1 MPTAQMPSIRS
12 QFDHIIRHSPGA
24 ALALVI
30 TTLITGCG
38 NHDRQI
44 QHAEKTMNA
53 VQTSE
58 GGGSSSPLQKWCSDC
73 HAPPMP
79 TSHKAQE
86 WPNVVARMQN
96 HRITEG
102 LAKIDDQSLGKLLEY
117 LQNHAQP

>member
-1 MPTAQMPSIRS
+1 MTSIRS
-12 QFDHIIRHSPGA
+12 QFDHIIRHPLGT

-38 NHDRQI
+38 NNDQQI
-44 QHAEKTMNA
+44 EHANKAMNSL
-53 VQTSE
+53 QTSE
-58 GGGSSSPLQKWCSDC
+58 GGGSPSLLQIWCSDC
-73 HAPPMP
+73 HAPPQP

-86 WPNVVARMQN
+86 WPSVVAQMQN

-102 LAKIDDQSLGKLLEY
+102 LAKIDAQNLRKLLEY